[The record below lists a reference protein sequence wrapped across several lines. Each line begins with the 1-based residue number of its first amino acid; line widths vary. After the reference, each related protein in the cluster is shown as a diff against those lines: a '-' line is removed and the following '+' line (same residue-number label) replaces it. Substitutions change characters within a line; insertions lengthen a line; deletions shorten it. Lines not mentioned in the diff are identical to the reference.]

1 VQLLEDKHMKFLKAT
16 FLRNSALA
24 LIGIF
29 SANPAQALVS
39 FGVKGGINLSSV
51 AQTNSAG
58 TSVSSYTTQGMGYE
72 GGLGVDIG
80 LGPIG
85 VLVDVLY
92 AHRSV
97 GFGSG
102 AIAALNGSDL
112 SFNSL
117 LVPVQ
122 ARFSIIP
129 MLSLTGGLY
138 YSMIMGDGTLTS
150 SSGTETTLTFA
161 DSAKKDFGL
170 VGGVGV
176 SLPLG
181 VTTLTLEARYLY
193 GLKNTADAPTG
204 DESSKYRAIDVLAGV
219 TF

>member
-1 VQLLEDKHMKFLKAT
+1 VQLLEDKHMKFLKPT
-16 FLRNSALA
+16 FLRYSALA
-24 LIGIF
+24 LIGAF
-29 SANPAQALVS
+29 SANSAQALVS
-39 FGVKGGINLSSV
+39 VGIKGGINLNSIS
-51 AQTNSAG
+51 QTNSAG
-58 TSVSSYTTQGMGYE
+58 ASVSNYAEQGMGYE

-80 LGPIG
+80 MGPIG

-102 AIAALNGSDL
+102 ATLLNGAEV

-138 YSMIMGDGTLTS
+138 YSMVLGDGTLTTA
-150 SSGTETTLTFA
+150 SGAESTIEFA
-161 DSAKKDFGL
+161 DSAKSDFGA
-170 VGGVGV
+170 VAGVGV

-204 DESSKYRAIDVLAGV
+204 DEASKNRAIEVLAGF

>member
-1 VQLLEDKHMKFLKAT
+1 MQLLEDKHMKFLKAT
-16 FLRNSALA
+16 FLRSSALA

-39 FGVKGGINLSSV
+39 FGLKGGINLNTI
-51 AQTNSAG
+51 AATNAAG
-58 TSVSSYTTQGMGYE
+58 NSVSSYTTQGMGYE

-102 AIAALNGSDL
+102 AIALVTGSDL
-112 SFNSL
+112 SYNSL

-129 MLSLTGGLY
+129 MLSLTGGGF
-138 YSMIMGDGTLTS
+138 YSMVLGDGTLTS
-150 SSGTETTLTFA
+150 AAGTDTTFVFA
-161 DSAKKDFGL
+161 DSAKSDFGL
-170 VGGVGV
+170 VGGLSI

-193 GLKNTADAPTG
+193 GLKNTEDAPTG
-204 DESSKYRAIDVLAGV
+204 DESSKSRAIDVLAGV